1 MAEEAAE
8 AEAEAEAEE
17 AEDRPAVAAAL
28 VHLVPE
34 RHPAAGVPREAMV
47 KGRSPPAVVLEP

>member
-1 MAEEAAE
+1 MAEEEAAE
-8 AEAEAEAEE
+8 AEEAE

-34 RHPAAGVPREAMV
+34 RHPAAGVPREAV
-47 KGRSPPAVVLEP
+47 VRGRSPPAVVLEP